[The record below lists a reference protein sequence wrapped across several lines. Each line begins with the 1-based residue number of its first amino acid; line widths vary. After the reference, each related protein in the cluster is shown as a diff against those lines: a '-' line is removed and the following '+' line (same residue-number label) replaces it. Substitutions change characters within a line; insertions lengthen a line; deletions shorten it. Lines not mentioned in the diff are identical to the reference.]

1 MRRGSWAVCLAV
13 IGLVLSASC
22 GEQVVV
28 RETEASCG
36 NGQVE
41 AGEACDDGNTVN
53 TDGCTLGCTIAACGD
68 GTTRTDLT
76 AGDEGFE
83 ACDDGNAEDGDG
95 CTNDC
100 DRHCGDGIVRVPTP

>member
-1 MRRGSWAVCLAV
+1 MRRGSWAVSLGV

-41 AGEACDDGNTVN
+41 AGEACKSSPTLPLDSRRAAPAGRIACLR
-53 TDGCTLGCTIAACGD
+53 GTLGQTPAGV
-68 GTTRTDLT
+68 RFDLAFVT
-76 AGDEGFE
+76 GWYYY
-83 ACDDGNAEDGDG
+83 
-95 CTNDC
+95 
-100 DRHCGDGIVRVPTP
+100 